1 MPMRR
6 TPFSVKYL
14 LIALFGLSATILVG
28 ICGSLMVLAWQQQ
41 AQAQRRTEISSITRH
56 LFQAMQNLRTERGT
70 VSTALAERE
79 PVDAPKGLDIR
90 NLRAR
95 ALPPLVAALDELPRL
110 DMIDRSRW

>member
-28 ICGSLMVLAWQQQ
+28 ICGSLTVSAWQQQ

-56 LFQAMQNLRTERGT
+56 LFQAMQNLRIERGT
-70 VSTALAERE
+70 VSTALAESE
-79 PVDAPKGLDIR
+79 PVDTATRQDIQ

-95 ALPPLVAALDELPRL
+95 SGPALAGALDEL
-110 DMIDRSRW
+110 S